1 MTSEYNNKYC
11 LAYLEKID
19 KAELDVR
26 LTHDARFSDQKCTP
40 DIVCFIADCIINTKC
55 KDRIFSVY
63 DLWETDYFCE
73 NMQAIFRKPAPTD
86 ERARHEYDKVLAQP
100 LKLLGYS
107 KVLNVHRNGRRLSFD
122 VRDLDMLE
130 WIARSDRNAFIFLNF
145 YFERV
150 LSASGFS
157 KYMNQYYTAVKNNH
171 D

>member
-63 DLWETDYFCE
+63 DLWETDYFCD
-73 NMQAIFRKPAPTD
+73 NMQAKFGKRARTD
-86 ERARHEYDKVLAQP
+86 ERDRHEYDKVLAQP
-100 LKLLGYS
+100 S
-107 KVLNVHRNGRRLSFD
+107 KV
-122 VRDLDMLE
+122 
-130 WIARSDRNAFIFLNF
+130 
-145 YFERV
+145 
-150 LSASGFS
+150 
-157 KYMNQYYTAVKNNH
+157 
-171 D
+171 